1 MTALFNMESM
11 YRIKDE
17 IDQYI
22 QVGNL
27 NTNTV
32 GAYRMRENYG
42 YEFSLNGQ
50 RGLFKIIYDSRNNTF
65 SLTQIEI
72 LEEGVRNT
80 TNPILNENLKKC
92 MEFIY
97 AFKNNC

>member
-1 MTALFNMESM
+1 MTALFNMERM

-17 IDQYI
+17 IEQCI
-22 QVGNL
+22 QIGNL
-27 NTNTV
+27 STNTV

-50 RGLFKIIYDSRNNTF
+50 RGLFKIVYNSRNNTF
-65 SLTQIEI
+65 SLTQIET
-72 LEEGVRNT
+72 LGDGNRNT
-80 TNPILNENLKKC
+80 VNPILNESLNKC